1 MKAMFTGLVESV
13 GAVAALEPAPAGWSI
28 WIQTP
33 IAPELRLGDSV
44 AVDGVCLTVAEVAA
58 DTMRADVGPETARIT
73 TLGALE
79 AGRPVNL
86 ERAARMDTRLGG
98 HLVQGHVDATTVID
112 RVQRDGDAHWLG
124 VQFPGDLA
132 HLLVQKGSVALSG
145 VSLTVARLEPA
156 RFEVMIIP
164 FTWQHTNLSSLRV
177 GDRVNL
183 ECDMVGKYVA
193 RALEGFKDRWRSQ
206 A

>member
-1 MKAMFTGLVESV
+1 MFTGLIENV
-13 GAVAALEPAPAGWSI
+13 GAVAALEPVPAGWSVRI
-28 WIQTP
+28 RTSM
-33 IAPELRLGDSV
+33 APELRLGESV
-44 AVDGVCLTVAEVAA
+44 AVDGVCLTVADVAA
-58 DTMRADVGPETARIT
+58 GTMRADIGPETARIT

-79 AGRPVNL
+79 IGRAVNL

-98 HLVQGHVDATTVID
+98 HLVQGHVDGTTLID
-112 RVQRDGDAHWLG
+112 RVQQEGDAHWLG
-124 VQFPGDLA
+124 VQLPDDLA
-132 HLLVQKGSVALSG
+132 HLLVQKGSVALGG
-145 VSLTVARLEPA
+145 VSLTVARLERT

-164 FTWQHTNLSSLRV
+164 FTWQHTNLSALRV

-193 RALEGFKDRWRSQ
+193 RALEGFKDRWRNQ